1 MKRRTKCLRIT
12 IALRCSVRTSVG
24 AKITEMQTI
33 KCIRFARSTKARF
46 CEAPEAAQNVHRFAS
61 LAESVDASTPLRQ
74 AGLYH
79 TCGGC
84 RARTKFDCRAH
95 PQRHAK
101 AGREK
106 AGKKSRTQRAF
117 QINCMVTQPKPILK
131 ERTLQ
136 SIDKELELLLAHD
149 DLENQLLSLI
159 HGTREHAAVYESGE
173 RHERTLLKICGR
185 NAAGVDAD
193 LCRLREADCFSGR
206 PVSLRPLPQFHF
218 IWSACASTS
227 TMATSSR
234 KRGST
239 SSFGATRNG
248 ELKPATSSPHVP
260 ARRFGCRRIGE
271 ADCHVAGKV
280 RDPRLELTSTRLRQS
295 LAGLHQGI
303 SLSASA
309 LRRSIQPPSTVQ
321 SCVTSRRSTSTRRTS
336 TIHFRTR
343 DERMLAL
350 NILKRGG

>member
-173 RHERTLLKICGR
+173 RMSE
-185 NAAGVDAD
+185 
-193 LCRLREADCFSGR
+193 LC
-206 PVSLRPLPQFHF
+206 
-218 IWSACASTS
+218 
-227 TMATSSR
+227 
-234 KRGST
+234 
-239 SSFGATRNG
+239 
-248 ELKPATSSPHVP
+248 
-260 ARRFGCRRIGE
+260 
-271 ADCHVAGKV
+271 
-280 RDPRLELTSTRLRQS
+280 
-295 LAGLHQGI
+295 
-303 SLSASA
+303 
-309 LRRSIQPPSTVQ
+309 
-321 SCVTSRRSTSTRRTS
+321 
-336 TIHFRTR
+336 
-343 DERMLAL
+343 
-350 NILKRGG
+350 